1 MSFERDIGRAGM
13 PRALHALQAHNVQG
27 YSTFRYVRDREVRGW
42 FQNYYTLSE
51 KYLLNHSAENT
62 NSRP

>member
-1 MSFERDIGRAGM
+1 M

-42 FQNYYTLSE
+42 FQNYYTLNE

-62 NSRP
+62 RAA